1 MHIHCKLYR
10 NRWQQQRNE
19 RELSLVRRT
28 IRFRNHR
35 ISAVWWWAAVDW
47 SFRQNLK
54 AETSKTTANRFVW
67 STNQFNEDTCWLSD
81 YPIMIECL
89 RWFRRRL
96 PKLVRTEQT
105 FIFSY
110 TDAHTS
116 RTSRERKSD
125 GAKRKKTRGREGEDV
140 CSNDCTIPFD
150 LLLFFLLHRLAL
162 FGISA

>member
-10 NRWQQQRNE
+10 NRWQPQRNE
-19 RELSLVRRT
+19 KELSLVRRT

-35 ISAVWWWAAVDW
+35 ISAVW

-54 AETSKTTANRFVW
+54 AKTSKITTNRFVW

-89 RWFRRRL
+89 RWFRCRL

-116 RTSRERKSD
+116 RTSSERKSD
-125 GAKRKKTRGREGEDV
+125 GAKRKKTRGREKRRRR
-140 CSNDCTIPFD
+140 
-150 LLLFFLLHRLAL
+150 LFQWLYNSIWSSPLFLLCHHLAL